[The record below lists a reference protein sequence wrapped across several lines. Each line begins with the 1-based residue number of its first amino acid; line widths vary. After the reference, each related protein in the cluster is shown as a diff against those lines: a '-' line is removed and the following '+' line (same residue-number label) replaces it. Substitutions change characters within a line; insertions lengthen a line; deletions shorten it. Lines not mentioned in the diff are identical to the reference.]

1 MGKITKTLQPKHRE
15 SMSPWLAEY
24 VQNAT
29 NSPLPL
35 LPSVLDQFPSRW
47 PLPRGDMYHWIPLLN
62 RFDNILE
69 CFVGTYEL
77 RDAAQK
83 RDFSNEILLQTT
95 PHAIDFRDSTAWDM
109 ARLAELGYKEDA
121 DCQLVL
127 AVLKFTRN
135 LLQHCGNRSI
145 YASSAHLSSLLN
157 SSSLYILQA
166 ALHVGHELALRYHA
180 SYKRTSTT
188 SRAFHTAL
196 LQNHYDISLDRVQQ
210 LALPFVKTPL
220 AGSSTASAAPLGNP
234 VVGGLH
240 RTPSTPASSSHAA
253 PVASVPPSTG
263 KGKEKAHAE
272 STPKTV
278 TTMYS
283 NDFVAI
289 ATSGPAGA
297 APTDSAA
304 QGSDL
309 AKWSLWGDIKVTYYA
324 QHQSRSQDSGGSSS
338 DAPDSSPSQQQQ
350 LLPHSVHDR
359 AGHSSMPSTPTPLRR
374 SSTMGSQLQDASS
387 PLTPA
392 QTRTPGIFGSSDDA
406 AAPSGQHAV
415 EIPSSTVQSS
425 TVYQLMAP
433 LPADM
438 PSSARYEVLNRI
450 RIAKALLGSE
460 ETRQLA
466 LAVRLLAITNLAFIH
481 PENTFL
487 EQVLKQDSEEPR
499 RFQLIYQLAELI
511 RPGAGASPVPIW
523 LQSIALQ
530 LLESLAGFA
539 SKTNDVMSAVNASV
553 NHGVLLYVLRKA
565 VSDMKMDADESSD
578 QVILHD
584 DWRKQLFSLT
594 LHLTA
599 GNRMQDI
606 VGAGLMEILVDA
618 LKVRSPVAERN
629 YLVVVTFLDTVV
641 LNFPTSFQPFAA
653 AHGLDVV
660 SQLLVDTVAAAQD
673 AVKRGEITGLDMRCS
688 VIDYDIPFYLQQTL
702 KWLLKFIYH
711 LMASSYQF
719 GPGNDRLLR
728 NLVDNSQLL
737 QSLRTILENTTMF
750 GSVVW
755 TNAATTLSHFIN
767 HDPTSFA
774 ALSESGLIQSF
785 LETITGRPLPAP
797 PAPKSPSKSNNATVG
812 DSAGGGEGG
821 SSGGGDNNDGDV
833 SPPAVALP
841 NRSESD
847 DGEGDGHHHEDEEN
861 NDDDDEDEDEDD
873 EDRDSTLSDE
883 SEGDDTRRVPL
894 TQEELARPRD
904 WKLAGGI
911 LPSTEVIGS
920 IPSIL
925 NSISLNNAGRRMVMS
940 SGALQSYMELFESAA
955 HVRCMET
962 ETGLATTIGTNF
974 DELARHHPSLRP
986 LITTAVLDM
995 VSRVCYLAETKA
1007 RDDRWGIRLLTAS
1020 TDIDTVTDTD
1030 APQASSL
1037 GGGEDVEMADA
1048 NMSSAPAPAS
1058 ASAPAAADSNSA
1070 VAATSFKGAA
1080 TPSYQDA
1087 LPFITAASVFLNVY
1101 LNNVSLQSMFIKRGG
1116 IELLLDMVESP
1127 ALPFIQPT
1135 AVILP
1140 TLLQI
1145 FAQILE
1151 ASPILGVP
1159 AMFSRMI
1166 SALDAIKPLIQPE
1179 SKDKAEETEET
1190 EEMGEQNDKKENEA
1204 ADEAATTSSK
1214 GKEVAGPEDDDK
1226 KTDAN
1231 TSLFSIFVR
1240 PDLPT
1245 PTPEQVAA
1253 GTSTLKALFR
1263 VKCLLYLVQ
1272 ACFPLNRQNTSSMY
1286 PLVMFDYYKDF
1297 IERLGPLIS
1306 FAMNEEAALCAAV
1319 PAHWTRMTLP
1329 ALDALNSSRGSSG
1342 AATSAAAAP
1351 GVIEGPSE
1359 FDEVALADVLSNTA
1373 FTQSNDAEGTAAAS
1387 ESSKPSAATPQPVF
1401 PPTEKLT
1408 KQELAS
1414 PTFQNFQSL
1423 RGFFHSLPPV
1433 ILPDLKALGKSLM
1446 PRRERDAYMR
1456 SKHLQLAETLASMFL
1471 EQLRAQD
1478 GSTVASKK
1486 QRKFLIEAIQ
1496 QLLVDTDRHT
1506 ERPDGTSTPH
1516 VVVPV
1521 LLAFKK
1527 HGGFDTLNA
1536 LLRSF
1541 IEIIV
1546 QSSMDR
1552 SNITT
1557 LYFAA
1562 HGMSTI
1568 LDLYAVVISLK
1579 SLQESS
1585 NSVSVFRGIPE
1596 RQFLYPTSSQ
1606 LTMEIWDAVF
1616 PVITELWQSPVL
1628 EKISTSVLSRLVEIM
1643 KTITTSNLQNTA
1655 FSRTNRPKTSPT
1667 AVFDTPPVAFPWNEH
1682 QGSIARVQDRDIGLP
1697 ESLVAEALYRANGSV
1712 EFAVDYGRAVRDGL
1726 TRNRH
1731 PIPASDARP
1740 SPSATPAA
1748 NAAAPTEGGSGG
1760 APRLP
1765 FPLDAMALDNP
1776 RNSEDLLIENLL
1788 SEANFSVSP
1797 AERPA
1802 SGSGEAGSA
1811 SKKDDAEAAA
1821 EAAASTVV
1829 AKEDIEEKRA
1839 ELRKDLIDRCLAV
1852 IQMHPDAVQDIADLV
1867 SASVLKSADPESNTQ
1882 EEVGETLTEAL
1893 ISFAIDDENKKE
1905 NAASI
1910 SAYAYLLCLL
1920 INQSS
1925 TFFDSTAE
1933 TLRNNIDELLGF
1945 LVVPQG
1951 TSPEDL
1957 PPWLSHFFLLF
1968 EILLIKDEEETHVD
1982 FKMPSFD
1989 DEPDSYEVKDLVYES
2004 RTYLLT
2010 DEHRSTLLNLTLDI
2024 LPRIGKDESL
2034 AVSVSRVVQIM
2045 TRRHDVAKTVGDK
2058 KNLQRLFLM
2067 AKQLSG
2073 IGSAGFSDTR
2083 LSVYILTTLRHIV
2096 EDTDVLR
2103 QIMTFEI
2110 RLFFENALLHR
2121 NQRSQNLVTFLEL
2134 FSNVALRNRPLFIS
2148 VLGDLVKITRLTQD
2162 SIQQME
2168 YNISLKDTVT
2178 GRIEGGAGASS
2189 TSSHDD
2195 SFGPAVQATQELNIN
2210 DVRPSTETDAA
2221 AGVAAGQSEGSGGD
2235 ASSKDKDMP
2244 DAPAKPA
2251 EAVTAVVEHKR
2262 PVVENPDGVIT
2273 FLLEQLMTYQ
2283 KVDDAE
2289 VLPAK
2294 DAANKDKDAAANK
2307 GLLGTDIPTFTAA
2320 PTPDPAESP
2329 FSPPAALSAERD
2341 AAASAAT
2348 AAATAGA
2355 AGSGNSNSK
2364 DKDKAVQGF
2373 RTSDHPIFVFRAFLI
2388 SCLSE
2393 LLRSYSRS
2401 KMEFI
2406 NFKRGVALQTLTPV
2420 KPRTSVLNYL
2430 LNDILCAGSTHSGG
2444 LYTPPETVADKKKAA
2459 LADQARRLLTA
2470 LVEKTPERYVE
2481 RTRSIYEF
2489 DDDSDLQFVRRFV
2502 LDTILKAYK
2511 EAAGSSIES
2520 IDVRYGKMAALGE
2533 LMSAMIGADK
2543 ERTSVPYAESH
2554 SHMQLRR
2561 LMFEKGF
2568 LAALTHSIAD
2578 VDLAF
2583 PGAKRTLKHV
2593 LRVLNV
2599 LTATAID
2606 LSRANIIS
2614 STGASQDAVEYDIM
2628 STSSLSDMEDDR
2640 EETPDLYRNSS
2651 LGMLEGG
2658 NPDDED
2664 YSDSDHEDEMYDDEM
2679 DYDDEITDDGEDPL
2693 SDEDDEEMGPV
2704 EGMHGEPGV
2713 VELVMDDGEEDEE
2726 DDEDSEGSED
2736 MEDIEEQIDDAIE
2749 ELGEDDI
2756 MEDDG
2761 ASDWESDS
2769 EGEGDEDDGF
2779 DGDDGYDVDPHHH
2792 HHGHLH
2798 QVQIHVPDADRLG
2811 HLDDIVRN
2819 MNAGFGGDDV
2829 EIDNYDDPYIEE
2841 GAEEDEEDEDDD
2853 GMDED
2858 EYIYDQDYPHDDSMA
2873 HDDPAGMAWDPIVEP
2888 HRHHHVLHSHGGH
2901 PGGGYLRHH
2910 RFGADFSSIFRS
2922 DRAGRQAINDGVNPM
2937 LRRSHGGSRDGN
2949 RPASTP
2955 MFRLGLPTGLFTSAE
2970 NPMAILNEL
2979 VSTLPA
2985 IGRGHSLQFQIT
2997 QGPHGEIRELSMPVP
3012 HEMRHHHDSRHGESS
3027 RRGADANGN
3036 TEPAQAIAFR
3046 TATTIERWTAET
3058 RMVFGSSPETL
3069 VRPLL
3074 FTHALHRLIP
3084 PAFAEA
3090 LKERARKRE
3099 IERQEAERKEREEK
3113 EKKEREAKEAEERAR
3128 KLAEEEKAAAALAAE
3143 EAAAAEALA
3152 DARRSTGEGDED
3164 EDKEAGDDDNTDNNR
3179 GDRDTSEPMEGVETA
3194 ADVDAG
3200 EGSSAGAGAVSAAST
3215 AAEPAQPQPRVMA
3228 IIRGAE
3234 MDITDLGIDPEYLE
3248 ALPEEFREEVIAQA
3262 LTARRSEARQ
3272 QAETTGEQADNYNEF
3287 LEALPDDLRMDIVQQ
3302 EQQDSRRR
3310 AREAERRQAGG
3321 GNNAAGGAGAD
3332 NAAQEEMDT
3341 ASILMSFPPQLRN
3354 EILREQGEELFD
3366 RLPPEMAAHARNLLE
3381 LDQERLPPQRA
3392 PRLRDDAAGGHHG
3405 HAHPERSHIFRAGGP
3420 PGGARAGEASGVV
3433 GGQGNNGESSS
3444 APIKIERRPVVQM
3457 MDRSGVATLLR
3468 LMFVTQHGT
3477 TRTCLF
3483 NLFID
3488 LCQNRQSRLEII
3500 STMLQI
3506 LQDGSTD
3513 IVAVERC
3520 FNQLSAKARQP
3531 PKDSNS
3537 GGNANANN
3545 ITGSKDVKATPG
3557 AVTATPGTGGSL
3569 KRSMTNT
3576 SLAPTSSFTN
3586 LASQLPIS
3594 PLMVVLQ
3601 GLDLLVDLCNRNQHI
3616 PALFLSE
3623 HDFVGYS
3630 LRKPFGGRKAKG
3642 VQSKASRF
3650 GINALLLLLEKD
3662 LVMESP
3668 SAVQLLAELL
3678 NRVTQPLQTI
3688 ERERR
3693 RRELDAEQK
3702 RKRALEASKKDKET
3716 AADDNKDASA
3726 SVSAAAATEGGDAAA
3741 AAEGSSSA
3749 APADDKKKAED
3760 ATDNNNATTDQNKLK
3775 DLMTPFIPDHN
3786 LSLVVNIFVA
3796 RECSSKTFQNT
3807 ISTIKNLSCIQ
3818 GTKQRFGQE
3827 LARQAK
3833 TLSDNILVDLDNLLP
3848 YIEAAETG
3856 TEIQGI
3862 ALAKFSPGAAEQNKL
3877 LRVLTALDHLFGVQ
3891 AKDKDDA
3898 VAASSTIDEED
3909 YMGSLYHNATFIKMW
3924 GRLSACLS
3932 AIRQRDSML
3941 NVATILLPLI
3951 ESLMVVC
3958 KNATLPEAAAESQMS
3973 QSMTLPGKDSKD
3985 KEKEKEDSMLLLSS
3999 PPPESRPVWD
4009 LFFRFTEEHRR
4020 ILNELVRNNP
4030 KLMSGTFSLLVK
4042 NPKVLEFDNK
4052 RNYFNRSVHAKT
4064 QQQHQRPSFPPLQ
4077 LSVRRDQV
4085 FHDSFRSLYFKSGD
4099 EMKYGKLNIR
4109 FHGEEGVDAGGVT
4122 REWFQVLSRQMFDP
4136 NYALFIPVS
4145 SDRTTFHPN
4154 KLSGINDEHLL
4165 FFKFIGRVI
4174 GKALYEGR
4182 LLECYFSRA
4191 VYKRI
4196 LGKPVS
4202 VKDMESFDPE
4212 YYKSL
4217 VWMLENDITDVITET
4232 FSVVDDEFGA
4242 TKVVDLIPNGRDVA
4256 VTEENKHDYV
4266 RLVVEHKLLASVKD
4280 QMGEFLKGFHD
4291 IIPAELISIFTEQ
4304 ELELLISGLPD
4315 IDVDDWRGN
4324 TEYHNYSGAAPQI
4337 QWFWR
4342 AVRSFDKEERA
4353 KLLQFVTG
4361 TSKVPLNGFKE
4372 LEGMNGVNRFNI
4384 HRDYGNKDRL
4394 PSSHTCFNQLDLPEY
4409 ESYDAMRSQLLKA
4422 ITAGNEYFG
4431 FA

>member
-15 SMSPWLAEY
+15 SMSPWLADY
-24 VQNAT
+24 VQSAT

-35 LPSVLDQFPSRW
+35 LPRVLDQFPSRW

-69 CFVGTYEL
+69 CFVETYEL

-95 PHAIDFRDSTAWDM
+95 PHTIDFRDSHKWDV
-109 ARLAELGYKEDA
+109 AELEKLGFKEDA

-157 SSSLYILQA
+157 SSSLHILKA

-210 LALPFVKTPL
+210 LALPFVKTPIV
-220 AGSSTASAAPLGNP
+220 GSSTASAPLGNNP
-234 VVGGLH
+234 VVGLH
-240 RTPSTPASSSHAA
+240 RTPSTPASSSHNA
-253 PVASVPPSTG
+253 PITPVPPSTG
-263 KGKEKAHAE
+263 KGKEKAHGEAL
-272 STPKTV
+272 PKTV

-289 ATSGPAGA
+289 ATSGHAGA
-297 APTDSAA
+297 APTDTTA
-304 QGSDL
+304 QSSEPTN
-309 AKWSLWGDIKVTYYA
+309 WSSWGDIKVTYYA
-324 QHQSRSQDSGGSSS
+324 QPQSRPQD
-338 DAPDSSPSQQQQ
+338 DQAADTPDSSPSQP
-350 LLPHSVHDR
+350 PHGVRDR
-359 AGHSSMPSTPTPLRR
+359 GGHSSLPSTPTPLRR
-374 SSTMGSQLQDASS
+374 SSTMGSQTHERSPRVSGFAAEDASS
-387 PLTPA
+387 PVTPGPA
-392 QTRTPGIFGSSDDA
+392 RTPFFEDNA
-406 AAPSGQHAV
+406 VVSGQHAV

-438 PSSARYEVLNRI
+438 PPPSRYEVLNRI

-511 RPGAGASPVPIW
+511 RPGAGAAPVPIW

-565 VSDMKMDADESSD
+565 ISDMKTDEPESTD
-578 QVILHD
+578 EMILHD

-618 LKVRSPVAERN
+618 LKVRSQVAERN

-653 AHGLDVV
+653 AQGLDVV
-660 SQLLVDTVAAAQD
+660 SQLLVDTVAAAQQ
-673 AVKRGEITGLDMRCS
+673 AVQKGEVTGVEMRCS

-719 GPGNDRLLR
+719 GPGNERLLR

-737 QSLRTILENTTMF
+737 QSLRFIIGNTTMF

-767 HDPTSFA
+767 LDPRSFS
-774 ALSESGLIQSF
+774 ALAESGLVQSF
-785 LETITGRPLPAP
+785 LETITGRPLPP
-797 PAPKSPSKSNNATVG
+797 TDAPKTAQEAENTGDNTGEGNSGG
-812 DSAGGGEGG
+812 DSGTANTAD
-821 SSGGGDNNDGDV
+821 SSAATDRAENND
-833 SPPAVALP
+833 
-841 NRSESD
+841 ED
-847 DGEGDGHHHEDEEN
+847 DDE
-861 NDDDDEDEDEDD
+861 DDDDEDDD
-873 EDRDSTLSDE
+873 RGTTVSDDSMSVSTGL
-883 SEGDDTRRVPL
+883 RKAPL
-894 TQEELARPRD
+894 TQEELSRSRD
-904 WKLAGGI
+904 WTLAGGI

-925 NSISLNNAGRRMVMS
+925 NSISLNNTGRKMVMT
-940 SGALQSYMELFESAA
+940 SGALQSYMEIFESPA

-962 ETGLATTIGTNF
+962 EGGLPSTIGTNF
-974 DELARHHPSLRP
+974 DELARHHPSLRSH
-986 LITTAVLDM
+986 ITTAVLDM
-995 VSRVCYLAETKA
+995 VSRVGYLAENKA
-1007 RDDRWGIRLLTAS
+1007 RTDAWGIRLLSSS
-1020 TDIDTVTDTD
+1020 TP
-1030 APQASSL
+1030 APRPSSS
-1037 GGGEDVEMADA
+1037 GGEDVEMADA
-1048 NMSSAPAPAS
+1048 STSAPVP
-1058 ASAPAAADSNSA
+1058 ASAPAADSSGGT
-1070 VAATSFKGAA
+1070 VATSSKGAA
-1080 TPSYQDA
+1080 PPTYQDA
-1087 LPFITAASVFLNVY
+1087 LPFVTAASVFLNVY
-1101 LNNVSLQSMFIKRGG
+1101 LNNTTLQSMFIKQGG
-1116 IELLLDMVESP
+1116 IELLLDLVESP

-1145 FAQILE
+1145 IAQILE

-1166 SALDAIKPLIQPE
+1166 SALDAIKPLIQP
-1179 SKDKAEETEET
+1179 KDNTEEPKEAGT
-1190 EEMGEQNDKKENEA
+1190 EADS
-1204 ADEAATTSSK
+1204 DEAIASNKGK
-1214 GKEVAGPEDDDK
+1214 GKEEAGSEQVGK
-1226 KTDAN
+1226 SDA
-1231 TSLFSIFVR
+1231 SKSIFSVFVR
-1240 PDLPT
+1240 PDQPALT
-1245 PTPEQVAA
+1245 AEQVSA

-1263 VKCLLYLVQ
+1263 VKCLLYLIQ
-1272 ACFPLNRQNTSSMY
+1272 GCFPLNRQGTTSMY

-1297 IERLGPLIS
+1297 VERLGPLIS
-1306 FAMNEEAALCAAV
+1306 YAMNEEAELCSIV
-1319 PAHWTRMTLP
+1319 PAHWSRMSIPTLE
-1329 ALDALNSSRGSSG
+1329 ALNNRNSSSG
-1342 AATSAAAAP
+1342 SAPAAP
-1351 GVIEGPSE
+1351 AENAIDGANDLEDP
-1359 FDEVALADVLSNTA
+1359 ALADVLSNTA
-1373 FTQSNDAEGTAAAS
+1373 ITQTNNADGAAS
-1387 ESSKPSAATPQPVF
+1387 NLAGPETTSSSSAPQPVL
-1401 PPTEKLT
+1401 PSTEKPS
-1408 KQELAS
+1408 KQEQAS
-1414 PTFQNFQSL
+1414 ASYQNFQSL

-1433 ILPDLKALGKSLM
+1433 IIPDLQAIGKSLL
-1446 PRRERDAYMR
+1446 PRREREAYLR
-1456 SKHLQLAETLASMFL
+1456 SQHLQLAETLAETFL
-1471 EQLRAQD
+1471 KQLRALD
-1478 GSTVASKK
+1478 GSTVASKRH
-1486 QRKFLIEAIQ
+1486 RKILLEAVQ
-1496 QLLVDTDRHT
+1496 DLLVDPNRHND
-1506 ERPDGTSTPH
+1506 RPDGSSTSH
-1516 VVVPV
+1516 VVIPV

-1541 IEIIV
+1541 IETIV
-1546 QSSMDR
+1546 QGSQDQG
-1552 SNITT
+1552 NLTQ

-1562 HGMSTI
+1562 IGMRSI
-1568 LDLYAVVISLK
+1568 LDLYAVIINPK
-1579 SLQESS
+1579 SIQESS
-1585 NSVSVFRGIPE
+1585 SQVSVFRGSME
-1596 RQFLYPTSSQ
+1596 RQFMYPSANQ
-1606 LTMEIWDAVF
+1606 LVMEIWHAVF
-1616 PVITELWQSPVL
+1616 PVISELWQSPVL
-1628 EKISTSVLSRLVEIM
+1628 EKISTPVLSKLVEIM
-1643 KTITTSNLQNTA
+1643 KTITTFDLQNTY
-1655 FSRTNRPKTSPT
+1655 FSRSNRPKTSPT
-1667 AVFDTPPVAFPWNEH
+1667 AVFDGPAVTFPWNEH
-1682 QGSIARVQDRDIGLP
+1682 QDTITRVQERDSNLP
-1697 ESLVAEALYRANGSV
+1697 EDVVTEAVYRSNGGID
-1712 EFAVDYGRAVRDGL
+1712 FAVDYSRAVVNGL
-1726 TRNRH
+1726 SRSRH
-1731 PIPASDARP
+1731 PIPAADARP
-1740 SPSATPAA
+1740 PPTAEPAA
-1748 NAAAPTEGGSGG
+1748 AEASGATDAPAGEGVASGEQSGSGSH
-1760 APRLP
+1760 RT
-1765 FPLDAMALDNP
+1765 FPLDAMAIDNP
-1776 RNSEDLLIENLL
+1776 RNSDDLLIQNLL
-1788 SEANFSVSP
+1788 DEANFSVSP
-1797 AERPA
+1797 TAGPA
-1802 SGSGEAGSA
+1802 SGET
-1811 SKKDDAEAAA
+1811 KKEDAEAS
-1821 EAAASTVV
+1821 AASDVV

-1852 IQMHPDAVQDIADLV
+1852 IQMHPDAVQDIAELV
-1867 SASVLKSADPESNTQ
+1867 SASVIKRADPESNVQ
-1882 EEVGETLTEAL
+1882 EEVGETLTQAL
-1893 ISFAIDDENKKE
+1893 ISFGFDDENKKE

-1920 INQSS
+1920 INESS
-1925 TFFDSTAE
+1925 SFFTATSE
-1933 TLRNNIDELLGF
+1933 NLRDNIDELLGF
-1945 LVVPQG
+1945 LRVPLG
-1951 TSPEDL
+1951 GSPEDL
-1957 PPWLSHFFLLF
+1957 PPWLARFFLMF
-1968 EILLIKDEEETHVD
+1968 EILLIKDEQQTEVTW
-1982 FKMPSFD
+1982 KMPSV
-1989 DEPDSYEVKDLVYES
+1989 ESGEIKDLVFEP

-2010 DEHRSTLLNLTLDI
+2010 NEQRSTLLDLALDI
-2024 LPRIGKDESL
+2024 LPRIGKDDEL
-2034 AVSVSRVVQIM
+2034 AVAVSRVLQIM
-2045 TRRHDVAKTVGDK
+2045 TRRHDVAKAVGDK

-2067 AKQLSG
+2067 AKQLAG
-2073 IGSAGFSDTR
+2073 IGSSGFAETR

-2096 EDTDVLR
+2096 EDQEVLR
-2103 QIMTFEI
+2103 QIMAYEI

-2121 NQRSQNLVTFLEL
+2121 NQRTQNLITFLEMLAHVAFRNPEL
-2134 FSNVALRNRPLFIS
+2134 FVT
-2148 VLGDLVKITRLTQD
+2148 VLGEQVKILRLTQD
-2162 SIQQME
+2162 SIHQME
-2168 YNISLKDTVT
+2168 YTIALKDSTA
-2178 GRIEGGAGASS
+2178 GSIEGVHSKSS
-2189 TSSHDD
+2189 SATSSHDD

-2210 DVRPSTETDAA
+2210 DVRPSTETD
-2221 AGVAAGQSEGSGGD
+2221 GAAGQAEGSGD
-2235 ASSKDKDMP
+2235 ASAKSAAANGDKDMP

-2251 EAVTAVVEHKR
+2251 ETSAVVEHKR

-2289 VLPAK
+2289 APPSKDAAK
-2294 DAANKDKDAAANK
+2294 DASGSK
-2307 GLLGTDIPTFTAA
+2307 GPLGTDIPITAA
-2320 PTPDPAESP
+2320 PTPDPVGESVFP
-2329 FSPPAALSAERD
+2329 PPAMVTAERD
-2341 AAASAAT
+2341 AAAT
-2348 AAATAGA
+2348 AAAASST
-2355 AGSGNSNSK
+2355 K
-2364 DKDKAVQGF
+2364 DKDKTAQVGF
-2373 RTSDHPIFVFRAFLI
+2373 RASDHPIFVFRAFLI

-2420 KPRTSVLNYL
+2420 KPRASVLNYL
-2430 LNDILCAGSTHSGG
+2430 LNDILCASSSSSGYG
-2444 LYTPPETVADKKKAA
+2444 LYNPVPETIADKKKAA
-2459 LADQARRLLTA
+2459 LAEQARKLLTA
-2470 LVEKTPERYVE
+2470 LVERTPEKYVE
-2481 RTRSIYEF
+2481 RTRNIYEF

-2511 EAAGSSIES
+2511 EASSSTES
-2520 IDVRYGKMAALGE
+2520 IDIRYGKMSSLGE

-2568 LAALTHSIAD
+2568 LGALTHSISD
-2578 VDLAF
+2578 IDLAY
-2583 PGAKRTLKHV
+2583 PGTKRTLKHV

-2614 STGASQDAVEYDIM
+2614 NPASQDAVEYDIL
-2628 STSSLSDMEDDR
+2628 STSSLSDMEDER

-2658 NPDDED
+2658 DPDDEE
-2664 YSDSDHEDEMYDDEM
+2664 YSDSDHEDDMYDDEM
-2679 DYDDEITDDGEDPL
+2679 DYEDEITDDGEDQL

-2704 EGMHGEPGV
+2704 EGLHGEPGV
-2713 VELVMDDGEEDEE
+2713 VELVMDDGEDDDDD

-2736 MEDIEEQIDDAIE
+2736 MEDIEEQIEDAIE
-2749 ELGEDDI
+2749 ELHEDDI

-2761 ASDWESDS
+2761 ASEWESDS
-2769 EGEGDEDDGF
+2769 EGDEGDEDD
-2779 DGDDGYDVDPHHH
+2779 DGYDDDGYDIEPAG

-2798 QVQIHVPDADRLG
+2798 QVQIHVPDAET
-2811 HLDDIVRN
+2811 HLDDFVRN
-2819 MNAGFGGDDV
+2819 MNVGFGGDEI

-2841 GAEEDEEDEDDD
+2841 GVEEEDEDEDDD

-2858 EYIYDQDYPHDDSMA
+2858 EFYDQDYPHDDSMA
-2873 HDDPAGMAWDPIVEP
+2873 HDDPGGMAWDTVVEP
-2888 HRHHHVLHSHGGH
+2888 HRHHSLHHPHGHGH
-2901 PGGGYLRHH
+2901 LGAYHRHH
-2910 RFGADFSSIFRS
+2910 RFGADFGSIFRS
-2922 DRAGRQAINDGVNPM
+2922 DRSARQNINDGVNPL
-2937 LRRSHGGSRDGN
+2937 LRRTQGGSRDSHRSPSN
-2949 RPASTP
+2949 MLRV
-2955 MFRLGLPTGLFTSAE
+2955 GLPNGLFTSAE
-2970 NPMAILNEL
+2970 NPMAFLNEIMN
-2979 VSTLPA
+2979 SLPA
-2985 IGRGHSLQFQIT
+2985 LSGRGGHPLHFQIT
-2997 QGPHGEIRELSMPVP
+2997 QGPHGEIRELTMPIP
-3012 HEMRHHHDSRHGESS
+3012 HDMRHEHRHAES
-3027 RRGADANGN
+3027 RRDANS
-3036 TEPAQAIAFR
+3036 TVEPNQAIAFR
-3046 TATTIERWTAET
+3046 TSTTIERWTAEA
-3058 RMVFGSSPETL
+3058 RMMFSPSPASL
-3069 VRPLL
+3069 VRPNLY
-3074 FTHALHRLIP
+3074 THVLYNLMP
-3084 PAFAEA
+3084 PALEEA
-3090 LKERARKRE
+3090 RKERERKLE
-3099 IERQEAERKEREEK
+3099 LERLEAERKEREEQ

-3128 KLAEEEKAAAALAAE
+3128 KQAEEEKAAAELAAE
-3143 EAAAAEALA
+3143 AAAAAEALA
-3152 DARRSTGEGDED
+3152 AARRIAGEDN
-3164 EDKEAGDDDNTDNNR
+3164 DKDSDDDDDDDDDDDKSR
-3179 GDRDTSEPMEGVETA
+3179 GDRDTSEPMEGVETSA
-3194 ADVDAG
+3194 DAG
-3200 EGSSAGAGAVSAAST
+3200 DGEASSAP
-3215 AAEPAQPQPRVMA
+3215 AEPEQPQARIMA
-3228 IIRGAE
+3228 TIRGAE

-3272 QAETTGEQADNYNEF
+3272 QVETTGEQNENFNAF
-3287 LEALPDDLRMDIVQQ
+3287 LEALPDDLRLDIVQQ
-3302 EQQDSRRR
+3302 EEQENRRR
-3310 AREAERRQAGG
+3310 QREENRRQAG
-3321 GNNAAGGAGAD
+3321 NAAAAE

-3366 RLPPEMAAHARNLLE
+3366 RLPPEMAAHARNLL
-3381 LDQERLPPQRA
+3381 DQDRLPPQRA
-3392 PRLRDDAAGGHHG
+3392 PRLREDPGHIIAGHIHHADRG
-3405 HAHPERSHIFRAGGP
+3405 IDL
-3420 PGGARAGEASGVV
+3420 RAGEAAGNLSGS
-3433 GGQGNNGESSS
+3433 N
-3444 APIKIERRPVVQM
+3444 APVKIERRPVVQM

-3513 IVAVERC
+3513 IIAVERC
-3520 FNQLSAKARQP
+3520 FNQLSAKARQL
-3531 PKDSNS
+3531 PKDTV
-3537 GGNANANN
+3537 GNANA
-3545 ITGSKDVKATPG
+3545 TAKDKDGKPVSSSSG
-3557 AVTATPGTGGSL
+3557 AVTSTPGTGSSL
-3569 KRSMTNT
+3569 KRSATNL
-3576 SLAPTSSFTN
+3576 SLAPVGSVYN
-3586 LASQLPIS
+3586 LASQMPIS

-3601 GLDLLVDLCNRNQHI
+3601 GLDLLVDLCSRNQHI

-3662 LVMESP
+3662 SVMESP

-3678 NRVTQPLQTI
+3678 NRVTQPLQTL

-3693 RRELDAEQK
+3693 RRELADDLK
-3702 RKRALEASKKDKET
+3702 RKKALEDKGSNTNAAEGGEASTSAPAGEGSSAPAERNKPEAS
-3716 AADDNKDASA
+3716 AADANA
-3726 SVSAAAATEGGDAAA
+3726 SAAAD
-3741 AAEGSSSA
+3741 SSA
-3749 APADDKKKAED
+3749 TANQPDLAAKP
-3760 ATDNNNATTDQNKLK
+3760 K
-3775 DLMTPFIPDHN
+3775 DLLVPFIPDHN

-3807 ISTIKNLSCIQ
+3807 ISTIKNLSSIDD
-3818 GTKQRFGQE
+3818 TKQKFGQE

-3833 TLSDNILVDLDNLLP
+3833 ALSNKILHDLDNLLP

-3891 AKDKDDA
+3891 AKKGESEKDDA
-3898 VAASSTIDEED
+3898 VAAASTVDEED
-3909 YMGSLYHNATFIKMW
+3909 YMGSLYHNPTFIKMW
-3924 GRLSACLS
+3924 NRLSACLS
-3932 AIRQRDSML
+3932 AIRQRDNML

-3958 KNATLPEAAAESQMS
+3958 KNASLPESNESQMS
-3973 QSMTLPGKDSKD
+3973 QSVTLPAKDGREG
-3985 KEKEKEDSMLLLSS
+3985 KEKEKEEATGSGLLLLSS

-4009 LFFRFTEEHRR
+4009 LFFRFTEDHRR

-4064 QQQHQRPSFPPLQ
+4064 GTQQQRPSFPPLQ

-4242 TKVVDLIPNGRDVA
+4242 TKVVDLVPNGRDIA

-4266 RLVVEHKLLASVKD
+4266 RLVVEHKLLSSVKD

-4315 IDVDDWRGN
+4315 IDIDDWRGN
-4324 TEYHNYSGAAPQI
+4324 TEYHNYNGAAPQI

-4372 LEGMNGVNRFNI
+4372 LEGMNGINRFNI

-4409 ESYDAMRSQLLKA
+4409 ESYDTMRSQLLKA